1 MKTEKQPHP
10 CKKNY
15 PKEQKL
21 WVKVIVPLAIPL
33 LGFVNIDCATKKDI
47 RQLLTTIE
55 GQKDINNSQT
65 DAIIGVKNRLTE
77 TETRTETG
85 TKTQLENQSKID
97 TAQDERI
104 DTISQNDTEKKEEI
118 KRLETAIDELRQL
131 NNSSSEMSHTHVNTD
146 RQTGLESVQ
155 TDQNLDVD
163 LELQQAIL
171 SLLEEYYTSL
181 VLLPYFQTA
190 LETMEDAEKER
201 HNILKRLLTYGQ
213 ADSVHHYAD
222 KNGRLRTITR
232 HVIIPKGKTFSFED
246 VLQKIEGISP
256 ERRKLQIE
264 ELIHAQK
271 LKVQEMEEAEKNPP
285 ISSQLSDDSS
295 STPVGPI
302 LRKRNEGAAKS
313 DTSQREQTSTIP
325 SANPQIIYIQE
336 KDYTPL
342 DHANID
348 ELELVPLAVIQTG
361 KGKYKN
367 FDLDLEKLPSNNALY
382 AFVIYGVRGIVT
394 PSKSADKQKRISFE
408 NDIVIIETQQSNKK
422 CEIRL
427 TDGMIYLFDISIQA
441 DKNKLNSFVQSRL
454 DEETDMHSWPKRKAD
469 KVSKIRLNLENAQ

>member
-155 TDQNLDVD
+155 T
-163 LELQQAIL
+163 
-171 SLLEEYYTSL
+171 
-181 VLLPYFQTA
+181 
-190 LETMEDAEKER
+190 
-201 HNILKRLLTYGQ
+201 
-213 ADSVHHYAD
+213 
-222 KNGRLRTITR
+222 
-232 HVIIPKGKTFSFED
+232 
-246 VLQKIEGISP
+246 
-256 ERRKLQIE
+256 
-264 ELIHAQK
+264 
-271 LKVQEMEEAEKNPP
+271 
-285 ISSQLSDDSS
+285 
-295 STPVGPI
+295 
-302 LRKRNEGAAKS
+302 
-313 DTSQREQTSTIP
+313 
-325 SANPQIIYIQE
+325 
-336 KDYTPL
+336 
-342 DHANID
+342 
-348 ELELVPLAVIQTG
+348 
-361 KGKYKN
+361 
-367 FDLDLEKLPSNNALY
+367 
-382 AFVIYGVRGIVT
+382 
-394 PSKSADKQKRISFE
+394 
-408 NDIVIIETQQSNKK
+408 
-422 CEIRL
+422 
-427 TDGMIYLFDISIQA
+427 
-441 DKNKLNSFVQSRL
+441 
-454 DEETDMHSWPKRKAD
+454 
-469 KVSKIRLNLENAQ
+469 